1 MADAT
6 GLSGLE
12 RLRAIRDGAS
22 APAPIQETL
31 GFALTEV
38 DEGRV
43 TFVGTPTSAHLNPM
57 GTVHGGFALT
67 LLDSALGACV
77 HTTLGPDEAYGTLEV
92 KVNLVRAITP
102 DTGPLRAE
110 GKVVHRGGRIATSEA
125 RLVGED
131 DGKLYA
137 HGTSTCMILR

>member
-1 MADAT
+1 MAEA
-6 GLSGLE
+6 GPSGLE
-12 RLRAIRDGAS
+12 RMRAIRDGEAPPAS
-22 APAPIQETL
+22 IQDTL
-31 GFALTEV
+31 GFALVEV

-43 TFVGTPTSAHLNPM
+43 AFVGTPTAAHLNPM
-57 GTVHGGFALT
+57 GTVHGGYALT

-77 HTTLGPDEAYGTLEV
+77 HTTLAGGEAYGTLEV
-92 KVNLVRAITP
+92 KVNLVRAITV

-137 HGTSTCMILR
+137 HGTSTCMILEV